1 MKTSEGNRLIY
12 ISGAALC
19 LLLMICILLFFPKTG
34 WIRGTAGDFIV
45 VVFLYFSLGGSFLLS
60 PIRSALISLAVSF
73 GIEGLQYLR
82 ILDLLHL
89 SDFKAARII
98 FGSVYDPMDL
108 IAYAAG
114 AGAAFFSDTG
124 FLSFCSP
131 EQ

>member
-1 MKTSEGNRLIY
+1 MKTSDGNRLIY

-45 VVFLYFSLGGSFLLS
+45 VVFLYFFLRGSFLLS

-73 GIEGLQYLR
+73 SVEGLQYLR

-114 AGAAFFSDTG
+114 AGAAFFSDIR
-124 FLSFCSP
+124 FLSSFSP
-131 EQ
+131 RQ